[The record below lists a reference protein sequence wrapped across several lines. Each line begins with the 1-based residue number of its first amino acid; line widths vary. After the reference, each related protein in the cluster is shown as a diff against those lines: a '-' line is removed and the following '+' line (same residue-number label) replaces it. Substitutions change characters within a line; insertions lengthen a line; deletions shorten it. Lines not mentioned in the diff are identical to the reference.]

1 MSRYRT
7 SSAADRC
14 NEVDA
19 MISTGE
25 LSLRLV
31 ALNEKKR
38 KADET
43 SNALA
48 QRTDLSEEERDEIDY
63 QCMLAYFA
71 ADIRM
76 HLLMRQWH
84 GTSKS

>member
-1 MSRYRT
+1 MSVT
-7 SSAADRC
+7 AQSQPPDHFNEAD
-14 NEVDA
+14 V
-19 MISTGE
+19 MISPGE
-25 LSLRLV
+25 LSLRFA

-43 SNALA
+43 SNALV
-48 QRTDLSEEERDEIDY
+48 QRTDLSEEERNEIDY
-63 QCMLAYFA
+63 ACMLAYFA

-84 GTSKS
+84 GTEN